1 MANTKSAEK
10 RIRQNEKRRDQN
22 RIYRSRMRT
31 AIRHL
36 RAAIDSGDAD
46 RAQELL
52 PKTIQVID
60 VTAQK
65 KVVHGNAA
73 SRYKSRLT
81 KAVHGLSE
89 KKSA

>member
-10 RIRQNEKRRDQN
+10 RMRQNRQRRDHN

-31 AIRHL
+31 AIRRL
-36 RAAIDSGDAD
+36 RAAIEGGDAD
-46 RAQELL
+46 AARELL
-52 PKTIQVID
+52 SKTLRVID

-65 KVVHGNAA
+65 KVIHRNAA
-73 SRYKSRLT
+73 GRYKSRLT
-81 KAVHGLSE
+81 RAVAALGE